1 MSESRVRE
9 NRMHGSMRRREA
21 ITASRA
27 SACRAV
33 LVASRRPYIAAVSP
47 RLPNLRRTRLLARYS
62 ARCRSRRLPPRSGS
76 QPHPMLVPAAVPQG
90 HSDVLTMGYLRL
102 LQFAQRASDARH
114 RADAGSTVRSAARA
128 GPLEPRYLVD
138 AELEL
143 CSRDILLK
151 VLD

>member
-1 MSESRVRE
+1 
-9 NRMHGSMRRREA
+9 
-21 ITASRA
+21 
-27 SACRAV
+27 
-33 LVASRRPYIAAVSP
+33 
-47 RLPNLRRTRLLARYS
+47 
-62 ARCRSRRLPPRSGS
+62 
-76 QPHPMLVPAAVPQG
+76 MLVPAAVPQG
-90 HSDVLTMGYLRL
+90 QSDVLTMGYLRL